1 MKRFCGELV
10 DAGLTSHKIFN
21 QIQYTNNWKGFP
33 NHKPGVVFWGVRGR
47 CVGGLA
53 PGSRGGAKGPGLKL
67 FNPQNMGQKSHSQG
81 WIQ

>member
-21 QIQYTNNWKGFP
+21 QIEYTNNWKGFP
-33 NHKPGVVFWGVRGR
+33 NHKHCVSFLGPGRY
-47 CVGGLA
+47 VGDLA
-53 PGSRGGAKGPGLKL
+53 PGSRGGAKGPGLKS
-67 FNPQNMGQKSHSQG
+67 FNAQNMGQKSHSQG